1 MAESGEQT
9 GPTYLLD
16 TQTCA
21 AILMRSE
28 VMRRLER
35 VAVGDV
41 AMSAMTLSELTYA
54 VTMSRKTEHDR
65 AALDLLLRHVA
76 VLEYPA
82 AAAARYAS
90 MGEVL
95 FFKEGKVG
103 AHELLVAA
111 HAGCLGRT
119 LVTERTKTFGL
130 APGLWGKVGQDN
142 DLGKI
147 CEPWS
152 QKRDQGHP
160 APSKRFL

>member
-1 MAESGEQT
+1 MGELSEQDR
-9 GPTYLLD
+9 PAYLLD

-28 VMRRLER
+28 AGVMRRLEG

-41 AMSAMTLSELTYA
+41 AISAVTRSELMYA
-54 VTMSRKTEHDR
+54 VTMSRRTEQDR

-82 AAAARYAS
+82 AAAARYAA
-90 MGEVL
+90 MGEAYYYR
-95 FFKEGKVG
+95 EGRVG

-119 LVTERTKTFGL
+119 LVTKRTRELGL
-130 APGLWGKVGQDN
+130 APGFVGESWGG
-142 DLGKI
+142 
-147 CEPWS
+147 
-152 QKRDQGHP
+152 
-160 APSKRFL
+160 

>member
-1 MAESGEQT
+1 MAESDEQT
-9 GPTYLLD
+9 GPTFLLD

-21 AILMRSE
+21 AILMRSDLG

-41 AMSAMTLSELTYA
+41 AMSAVTLSELMYA
-54 VTMSRKTEHDR
+54 VTMSRKTEQDR

-82 AAAARYAS
+82 AAAARYAA
-90 MGEVL
+90 MGEA
-95 FFKEGKVG
+95 FFYKSGQVG

-119 LVTERTKTFGL
+119 LVTERTKTLGI
-130 APGLWGKVGQDN
+130 APGFVGESWGG
-142 DLGKI
+142 
-147 CEPWS
+147 
-152 QKRDQGHP
+152 
-160 APSKRFL
+160 

>member
-1 MAESGEQT
+1 MGEFEIQN
-9 GPTYLLD
+9 GATYLLD

-21 AILMRSE
+21 AILMRSG

-35 VAVGDV
+35 VAVGDI
-41 AMSAMTLSELTYA
+41 AMSAVTLSELMYA
-54 VTMSRKTEHDR
+54 VTMSRRTEQDR

-90 MGEVL
+90 MGEAL
-95 FFKEGKVG
+95 FYKSGKVG

-130 APGLWGKVGQDN
+130 APRFVGESWA
-142 DLGKI
+142 G
-147 CEPWS
+147 
-152 QKRDQGHP
+152 
-160 APSKRFL
+160 